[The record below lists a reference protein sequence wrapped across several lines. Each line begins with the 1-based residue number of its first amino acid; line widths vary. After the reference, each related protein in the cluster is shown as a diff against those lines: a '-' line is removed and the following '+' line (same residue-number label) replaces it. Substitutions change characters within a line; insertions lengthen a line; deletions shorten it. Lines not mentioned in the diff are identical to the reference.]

1 MKNEKKNI
9 GILARAGWEG
19 FQIHGETKLEF
30 QTKMKAQLYPGIPKT
45 ERQYRFKV
53 KLNDYWMNF
62 V

>member
-30 QTKMKAQLYPGIPKT
+30 
-45 ERQYRFKV
+45 
-53 KLNDYWMNF
+53 
-62 V
+62 